1 MRLLI
6 TGAEGMLGRTLM
18 RTLAEVE
25 PIGVDIDECDITDAA
40 AITTLMERIRPDTV
54 LHGAAMTAVDR
65 CESESDLA
73 WRVNAIGTGNV
84 AIAAHRNG
92 ARLIAISTDYV
103 FSGDLDRPY
112 HEWDAV
118 GPRSVYGHS
127 KLAGEELV
135 RTHCPDHVIART
147 AWLYGPGGPS
157 FVHTMLRL
165 GVEDGPPLKIVN
177 DQIGNPTSTVA
188 LAGAIRSLLNAP
200 VGGTFHLSCEGE
212 ATWYELACEVFASQ
226 GLTREVIP
234 CGTQEYPTPAPRPKN
249 SRLEKRALSLHGLP
263 RMPDWRESLHGFLAE
278 ECSE

>member
-1 MRLLI
+1 LLI

-177 DQIGNPTSTVA
+177 DQIGNPTSTDAVA
-188 LAGAIRSLLNAP
+188 DGLTDVLAAP
-200 VGGTFHLSCEGE
+200 IVGVMHLTCEGE
-212 ATWYELACEVFASQ
+212 TSWF
-226 GLTREVIP
+226 GLTRTLFELAGLTRGVEP
-234 CGTQEYPTPAPRPKN
+234 CTTAEFPRPAPRPAN
-249 SRLEKRALSLHGLP
+249 SRLDNRVRRLHGLP
-263 RMPDWRESLHGFLAE
+263 EMVDWQEGLQRFLQEFPDGG
-278 ECSE
+278 